1 MRQRAKRRKTVI
13 TTVVLGLMLFLIA
26 GGWAYL
32 KWPDPP
38 MEELRNA
45 AEAISVARDAEAAK
59 YAPELLH
66 ETIALFDSAMVHLKT
81 ENSRFFLSRDFTR
94 VDFFARE
101 ATVKGAQALA
111 KASAKARSVHHTTA
125 ATLEDLENMAAEFK
139 RVYAPLPLNKPVRES
154 FNQAVMILSEARLAR
169 EKSDYHIAEVKL
181 EKAGRLMR
189 ESVKKAH
196 SMLADYFSD
205 YLKWKEWAETA
216 MATSAMQGNTLILVD
231 KMAHR
236 LWVYQNGKIK
246 ADFQVELGPQWI
258 GPKLH
263 KGDQATPE
271 GVYKVVQKKERHRT
285 IYYKAL
291 LINYPNN
298 DDRARYQRN
307 IADRKI
313 SRRLEIGGLIEIHG
327 HGGRGFDWTNGCVA
341 LDNKDMDI
349 VFSLARENTPVVIV
363 GSLEPLEKIISNDKA
378 KQ

>member
-1 MRQRAKRRKTVI
+1 MFCFIGYPRGPFSGDFFKLQGMRQRAKRRKTVI

-101 ATVKGAQALA
+101 ATIKGAQALA

-189 ESVKKAH
+189 ESVKKPIPCWRIT
-196 SMLADYFSD
+196 FQ
-205 YLKWKEWAETA
+205 T
-216 MATSAMQGNTLILVD
+216 I
-231 KMAHR
+231 
-236 LWVYQNGKIK
+236 QNGKSGLK
-246 ADFQVELGPQWI
+246 RRWPPQ
-258 GPKLH
+258 P
-263 KGDQATPE
+263 
-271 GVYKVVQKKERHRT
+271 
-285 IYYKAL
+285 
-291 LINYPNN
+291 
-298 DDRARYQRN
+298 
-307 IADRKI
+307 
-313 SRRLEIGGLIEIHG
+313 
-327 HGGRGFDWTNGCVA
+327 GRG
-341 LDNKDMDI
+341 
-349 VFSLARENTPVVIV
+349 TP
-363 GSLEPLEKIISNDKA
+363 
-378 KQ
+378 